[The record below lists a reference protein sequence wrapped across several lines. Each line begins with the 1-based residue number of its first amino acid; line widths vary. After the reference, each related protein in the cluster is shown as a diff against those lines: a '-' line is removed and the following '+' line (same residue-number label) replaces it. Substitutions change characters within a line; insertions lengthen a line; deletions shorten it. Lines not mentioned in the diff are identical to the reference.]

1 MARRKGGLVIWKG
14 GSGRSLG
21 RAFGACSVVRTLA
34 SMLRETR
41 AKERLLS
48 RGVGDWD
55 NRPQSQK
62 THTYV
67 WDRVWEG
74 GNHGP
79 RHRAEVETKE
89 ILDAAE
95 FPMPFHGLS

>member
-1 MARRKGGLVIWKG
+1 MIWKG

-74 GNHGP
+74 GNHRP

>member
-1 MARRKGGLVIWKG
+1 M
-14 GSGRSLG
+14 
-21 RAFGACSVVRTLA
+21 AFGACSIVRTLA

-41 AKERLLS
+41 AKGRLLS
-48 RGVGDWD
+48 RGVGEWD
-55 NRPQSQK
+55 NRPQPLK

-74 GNHGP
+74 GYHGP
-79 RHRAEVETKE
+79 RQKAKVEIKE